1 MAKGRTR
8 SRSTAADRRGPDP
21 RIRELYAVS
30 PTEFVAARDALAR
43 SLATEG
49 SSDAARVKRLRR
61 PPLAVWLL
69 NAVARERP
77 DAITKLFAAGDR
89 LRQAQIRAVG
99 GDATEMRASG
109 AGVRD
114 AVATGL
120 AAAREIAAGQDGGM
134 GTTVLDQVER
144 ALRAVATADVVARTP
159 LQQGVLEQ
167 LPAPGGIELLTGLA
181 AVRQPA
187 GGRHETRSSPAV
199 RERAPERHVP
209 RARDTERKRKAIE
222 RRNAQ
227 AEAARREP
235 ERRQTLAEAT
245 RRERAFRAAAD
256 RLHKAERKLE
266 KLQQHVVA
274 VRKDAEAAR
283 QAALAARAR
292 ADAGRS
298 LPPGADAPREG

>member
-8 SRSTAADRRGPDP
+8 SRSTAADRGPDR

-49 SSDAARVKRLRR
+49 SADAARVKRLRR
-61 PPLAVWLL
+61 PTLAVWLL

-77 DAITKLFAAGDR
+77 DDVTRLFAAGDR

-109 AGVRD
+109 AALRD
-114 AVATGL
+114 AVAHGL
-120 AAAREIAAGQDGGM
+120 AAAREIAAGQDRGM

-144 ALRAVATADVVARTP
+144 ALRGVATADVVARAP
-159 LQQGVLEQ
+159 LRQGVLEQ

-181 AVRQPA
+181 AVPQPA
-187 GGRHETRSSPAV
+187 AGRHDPRSSPGA
-199 RERAPERHVP
+199 RERAPEPHGS
-209 RARDTERKRKAIE
+209 RARDAERKQKATER
-222 RRNAQ
+222 NAR
-227 AEAARREP
+227 AEAARRER
-235 ERRQTLAEAT
+235 ERRQALAEAE
-245 RRERAFRAAAD
+245 RRERSFRAAED
-256 RLHKAERKLE
+256 RLQKAERELQN
-266 KLQQHVVA
+266 LQQHVAA

-283 QAALAARAR
+283 QAARAARAR
-292 ADAGRS
+292 AAATQPP
-298 LPPGADAPREG
+298 PPGADAPREG